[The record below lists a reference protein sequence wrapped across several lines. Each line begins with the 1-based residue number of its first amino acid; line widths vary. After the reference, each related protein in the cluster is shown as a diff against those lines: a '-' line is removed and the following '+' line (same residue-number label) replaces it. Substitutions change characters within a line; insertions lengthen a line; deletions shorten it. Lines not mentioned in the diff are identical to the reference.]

1 MAKNVLTHNLSLPLN
16 GTKTATVDI
25 NSDSGNLTI
34 DQLTSRRS
42 SLRCDVE

>member
-25 NSDSGNLTI
+25 NSTPA
-34 DQLTSRRS
+34 T
-42 SLRCDVE
+42 